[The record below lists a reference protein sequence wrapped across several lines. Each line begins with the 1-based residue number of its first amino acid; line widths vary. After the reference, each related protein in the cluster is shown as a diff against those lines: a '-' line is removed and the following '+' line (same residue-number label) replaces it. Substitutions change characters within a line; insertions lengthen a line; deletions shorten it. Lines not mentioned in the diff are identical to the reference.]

1 MSDYALVAALCLHL
15 LPVTHALP
23 SVPPDV
29 IPLVDSRR
37 VVGNQSDSAIL
48 PFRIDR
54 ADPAVLATDLR
65 WFYSPTG
72 DVTDPIQAMGSVME
86 ITDLTNRTSVSTLN
100 FSSFQ
105 NNKISLTVSN
115 IVQAVD
121 TQQPETDEGRYF
133 LVASNPA
140 GQNVDYIDLVVFG
153 KE

>member
-1 MSDYALVAALCLHL
+1 M
-15 LPVTHALP
+15 PFPP

-29 IPLVDSRR
+29 TPLADGRR

-54 ADPAVLATDLR
+54 ADPPVLEGDLR

-86 ITDLTNRTSVSTLN
+86 ITDLTNRTSVSTLTY
-100 FSSFQ
+100 STFQ
-105 NNKISLTVSN
+105 NNEISLTVSN

-121 TQQPETDEGRYF
+121 MQQPETDEGRYF

-140 GQNVDYIDLVVFG
+140 GRNVAYIDLVVFG
-153 KE
+153 KG